1 MRNDHSPRPQTAHPL
16 DPADVQAISDWLV
29 KQGLYTAGFETLF
42 AGFCERLAAAGV
54 PLWRGQVAMR
64 TLHPSVDAI
73 AYRWRPASGVESAS
87 LLYSDSESEAWLRS
101 PFHHM
106 LASGAR
112 TLRHRLD
119 GERTTLPFPIL
130 DEFRAAGAT
139 DYYARF
145 IGFRFEARKDARSGV
160 ISSWTTDQAGGFS
173 EQDISTLDRL
183 LPRLALSLKSTL
195 TYQFSINLL
204 DTYVGPDAGRR
215 ILGGEIRRG
224 AAEVIRAVLWLADL
238 RGFTAFSDTTPKE
251 EVFGTLDEYFDCM
264 VRPLVGHGGQVL
276 KFLGDG
282 LLGTF
287 DLQHMEKDAVCRESL
302 DSAVEAL
309 KLVHELN
316 AERRAAGKP
325 VLELDLALHLGD
337 VLYGNVGALDRQDFT
352 LIGAAVN
359 EASRIETLCA
369 PLDRNLLISET
380 FAKAASQCTGRLVS
394 LGRHHLRGVREAQE
408 LFTVD
413 LPGTAG

>member
-1 MRNDHSPRPQTAHPL
+1 M
-16 DPADVQAISDWLV
+16 
-29 KQGLYTAGFETLF
+29 
-42 AGFCERLAAAGV
+42 
-54 PLWRGQVAMR
+54 
-64 TLHPSVDAI
+64 
-73 AYRWRPASGVESAS
+73 
-87 LLYSDSESEAWLRS
+87 
-101 PFHHM
+101 
-106 LASGAR
+106 
-112 TLRHRLD
+112 
-119 GERTTLPFPIL
+119 
-130 DEFRAAGAT
+130 
-139 DYYARF
+139 
-145 IGFRFEARKDARSGV
+145 
-160 ISSWTTDQAGGFS
+160 
-173 EQDISTLDRL
+173 
-183 LPRLALSLKSTL
+183 
-195 TYQFSINLL
+195 
-204 DTYVGPDAGRR
+204 
-215 ILGGEIRRG
+215 
-224 AAEVIRAVLWLADL
+224 ADL

-251 EVFGTLDEYFDCM
+251 EVLGTLDEYFDCM

-276 KFLGDG
+276 KYLGDG

-380 FAKAASQCTGRLVS
+380 FAKAALQCTGRLVS

>member
-1 MRNDHSPRPQTAHPL
+1 M
-16 DPADVQAISDWLV
+16 LV
-29 KQGLYTAGFETLF
+29 
-42 AGFCERLAAAGV
+42 
-54 PLWRGQVAMR
+54 
-64 TLHPSVDAI
+64 
-73 AYRWRPASGVESAS
+73 SGT
-87 LLYSDSESEAWLRS
+87 
-101 PFHHM
+101 
-106 LASGAR
+106 R

-119 GERTTLPFPIL
+119 GEPTTLPFPIL
-130 DEFRAAGAT
+130 DEFRGGGAT

-145 IGFRFEARKDARSGV
+145 IGFVFEAQKGARSGV
-160 ISSWTTDQAGGFS
+160 MSSWTTDQAGGFS

-183 LPRLALSLKSTL
+183 LPRLALSLKSAL

-215 ILGGEIRRG
+215 ILDGEIRRG
-224 AAEVIRAVLWLADL
+224 APEVIRAVLWLADL

-251 EVFGTLDEYFDCM
+251 EVFSTLNEYFDCM

-380 FAKAASQCTGRLVS
+380 FATAALQCTGRLVS
-394 LGRHHLRGVREAQE
+394 LGRHPLRGVREAQE